1 MLHHVFH
8 QRLELRHFGGD
19 GVKQQ
24 FVVNLQ
30 HHLALQ
36 AFFLQAGGHLNHG
49 QFDDIGRCPLDG
61 GIDGIALGQGPDGG
75 VAGMDVRQVAPAAEE
90 GFYVAVLP
98 GEGHRVVDERADGGE
113 GGEIVF
119 NQGLGG
125 AAGQLQPL
133 GQAEGR
139 DAVHDAEVGRLGHTA
154 LLPRDFGN
162 GYAEDFGGGGGMHV
176 LSVAEGL
183 HQVGVAAQMG
193 HDSQLYLGVIG
204 RYDNSLRRARHE
216 GFSNLLAAL
225 RADGDVLQV
234 GVGAGQAPG
243 GREGLVEGGMH
254 APVLRG
260 NIRGEGLDI
269 GGKELFDGPVFQ
281 DFVHDGV
288 PVRNGEKGGLVRAV
302 LAPCAAFGLGV
313 QGQTVKQELSHLLGG
328 GDVQLRVSGHF
339 PDAVLP
345 LRQLFPQTVG
355 KDLELGQVHFHA
367 VPLHLREHLGQG
379 LLHLVIELRQV
390 LAELVSQRQ
399 QHGRLLQAGR
409 VLLRGDVVKEGA
421 GSGRGRCF

>member
-1 MLHHVFH
+1 
-8 QRLELRHFGGD
+8 
-19 GVKQQ
+19 
-24 FVVNLQ
+24 
-30 HHLALQ
+30 
-36 AFFLQAGGHLNHG
+36 
-49 QFDDIGRCPLDG
+49 
-61 GIDGIALGQGPDGG
+61 
-75 VAGMDVRQVAPAAEE
+75 MDVRQVAPAAEE

-113 GGEIVF
+113 GGEIVVD
-119 NQGLGG
+119 QGLGG
-125 AAGQLQPL
+125 AAGQVQPL

-139 DAVHDAEVGRLGHTA
+139 DAVHDAEVGRLGHAA
-154 LLPRDFGN
+154 LFPRDFGN
-162 GYAEDFGGGGGMHV
+162 GDAEDFGGRGGMHV

-183 HQVGVAAQMG
+183 RQVGVAAQMG

-204 RYDNSLRRARHE
+204 RYDNSVRGARHE
-216 GFSNLLAAL
+216 GLADFLAAF

-243 GREGLVEGGMH
+243 GRQGLIEGGMH

-288 PVRNGEKGGLVRAV
+288 PVRDGEEGGLVRAV
-302 LAPCAAFGLGV
+302 LALGTALGLGV
-313 QGQTVKQELSHLLGG
+313 QGQLVKQELSHLFGG
-328 GDVQLRVSGHF
+328 GDVQLRLIGHF
-339 PDAVLP
+339 PDAVFP

-367 VPLHLREHLGQG
+367 VPLHLREHLGQRF
-379 LLHLVIELRQV
+379 LHPVVEVRQV
-390 LAELVSQRQ
+390 FLELVSQRQ
-399 QHGRLLQAGR
+399 QHGSLLQAGG
-409 VLLRGDVVKEGA
+409 VLLRGDVVEEGA